1 MLIRGARPRSSRAWG
16 GGDAREPARGTYSHR
31 VNDEACDPGPID
43 PLGMTLEEF
52 ARACSERPGLSRG
65 AATDAYRRV
74 FREGVRE
81 PRPGVRAS
89 AAPIARVLR
98 EPSPEGEVV
107 KFTQRVPGLRRAPGA
122 GIADA
127 AREAPRARAPGPD
140 GRAVG
145 DVETESVL
153 IPMIGRTGSRT
164 HTLCVSSQIGCAMG
178 CTFCET
184 ARMGLVRS
192 LSSSEIVGQWFAAA
206 FDLGMTPRNIVF
218 MGMGEPLD
226 NLDEVIRAIA
236 VLTDSNG
243 VAHPMNKVTVS
254 TAGRIDGIRRLAE
267 QVRRPGWHRLNLAVS
282 LNAPDDAT
290 RSRLMPINR
299 AMPMGELREALRGW
313 PIYGGAKVCVE
324 YVLIPGVNDGP
335 EDARRVAE
343 WVRPLPACVNVI
355 PYNPRRESP
364 WPAPEEERVSAF
376 LGWLVEA
383 GAYAKRRRTKGRAM
397 MGACGQLGSER
408 IRNRRVIELP
418 TVPPREDRVSL
429 SPDAA
434 RAASAP
440 A

>member
-1 MLIRGARPRSSRAWG
+1 MKV
-16 GGDAREPARGTYSHR
+16 E
-31 VNDEACDPGPID
+31 ECDPGPID
-43 PLGMTLEEF
+43 PLGVPLEEF
-52 ARACSERPGLSRG
+52 ARVCAERLGLSRG
-65 AATDAYRRV
+65 SATAAYRRV

-107 KFTQRVPGLRRAPGA
+107 KFTQAVPGRRPPAAESSADGMRDQPLAGA
-122 GIADA
+122 RGS
-127 AREAPRARAPGPD
+127 D
-140 GRAVG
+140 GRAAG
-145 DVETESVL
+145 DAETESVL

-164 HTLCVSSQIGCAMG
+164 HTLCVSSQVGCAMG
-178 CTFCET
+178 CAFCET

-192 LSSSEIVGQWFAAA
+192 LSAAEIVGQWYAAA
-206 FDLGMTPRNIVF
+206 YDLGMTPRNIVF
-218 MGMGEPLD
+218 MGMGEPMD

-236 VLTDSNG
+236 VLTDQNG
-243 VAHPMNKVTVS
+243 AAHPMNKITVS
-254 TAGRIDGIRRLAE
+254 TVGRLDGIRRLAD

-299 AMPMGELREALRGW
+299 AMPMGALREALRAW
-313 PIYGGAKVCVE
+313 PIHGGTKICVE
-324 YVLIPGVNDGP
+324 YVLIPGVNDAP
-335 EDARRVAE
+335 ADARRVAE

-408 IRNRRVIELP
+408 IRSRRVVGLP
-418 TVPPREDRVSL
+418 TVARREDRVSL